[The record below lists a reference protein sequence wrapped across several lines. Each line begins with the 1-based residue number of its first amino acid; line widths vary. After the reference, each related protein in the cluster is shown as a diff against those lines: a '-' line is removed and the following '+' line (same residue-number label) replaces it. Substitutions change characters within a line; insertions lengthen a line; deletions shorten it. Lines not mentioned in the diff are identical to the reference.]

1 MNNQREFLQ
10 LQQNHIADVTFKF
23 ATGLKKEGQFGPY
36 FLYTVVH
43 EGREKLLKATE
54 RLEKKLRELNIR
66 PGQTL
71 SLVKEVVHPKK
82 GEPFTVINILESA
95 ASSHPTPAPQN
106 GQRDNNPPSQ
116 SVKPAAPTN
125 KGASVVD
132 VSAGVLTQAEVKPV
146 TFTGDKQV
154 MFQSLVD
161 AVDIT
166 NAIGGIEWRNN
177 DIEKIGVSLFLS
189 RTGQLNAE
197 QLLANGNGY
206 GNGKKSRR
214 TKKGEES
221 TPPAPAPEPVSVEGE
236 KKDLPF

>member
-23 ATGLKKEGQFGPY
+23 GTGLKKEGQFGPY

-43 EGREKLLKATE
+43 EGKEKLLKATE

-66 PGQTL
+66 QGQTL
-71 SLVKEVVHPKK
+71 SLVKEVVHPRK

-95 ASSHPTPAPQN
+95 ASPHPAPKAQD
-106 GQRDNNPPSQ
+106 GQPPSSPQ
-116 SVKPAAPTN
+116 SQQVKPAQSPKVET
-125 KGASVVD
+125 
-132 VSAGVLTQAEVKPV
+132 PV

-166 NAIGGIEWRNN
+166 NAIGGIDWRNN

-189 RTGQLNAE
+189 RTGQFNAE
-197 QLLANGNGY
+197 QVLANGN

-214 TKKGEES
+214 SKKAEES
-221 TPPAPAPEPVSVEGE
+221 TSPAPSPEPVSVEGE
-236 KKDLPF
+236 KKDDLPF

>member
-10 LQQNHIADVTFKF
+10 LQQNHIADVTFRF

-43 EGREKLLKATE
+43 EGKEKVFKVTE

-82 GEPFTVINILESA
+82 GEPFTVINILE
-95 ASSHPTPAPQN
+95 T
-106 GQRDNNPPSQ
+106 NNPPSQ
-116 SVKPAAPTN
+116 QVKPTQPAKAEAA
-125 KGASVVD
+125 V
-132 VSAGVLTQAEVKPV
+132 EEMKPV
-146 TFTGDKQV
+146 AFTGDKQV

-166 NAIGGIEWRNN
+166 KAIGGIDWRNN

-189 RTGQLNAE
+189 RTGQLNSE
-197 QLLANGNGY
+197 HVLANGN

-214 TKKGEES
+214 GKKGEES
-221 TPPAPAPEPVSVEGE
+221 TPTVRSPESVSAEGG
-236 KKDLPF
+236 KKDDLPF

>member
-10 LQQNHIADVTFKF
+10 LQQNHITDVTFKF

-71 SLVKEVVHPKK
+71 SLVKEVVYQKK
-82 GEPFTVINILESA
+82 GEPFTVINIVQNA
-95 ASSHPTPAPQN
+95 APLQPASRAQS

-125 KGASVVD
+125 KKASVVD
-132 VSAGVLTQAEVKPV
+132 LSAGVLTQAEVKPV
-146 TFTGDKQV
+146 PFTGDKQV

-197 QLLANGNGY
+197 QLLANGNWY

-214 TKKGEES
+214 TKKGVES

>member
-10 LQQNHIADVTFKF
+10 LQQNHIADVTFRF

-43 EGREKLLKATE
+43 EGREKVFKVTE

-82 GEPFTVINILESA
+82 GEQFTVINILENA
-95 ASSHPTPAPQN
+95 ASSHPASKAQN
-106 GQRDNNPPSQ
+106 GQRDNNPPPQ
-116 SVKPAAPTN
+116 QVKPTQPAKVEAP
-125 KGASVVD
+125 
-132 VSAGVLTQAEVKPV
+132 AGEVTPV

-166 NAIGGIEWRNN
+166 NAIGGIDWRNN

-197 QLLANGNGY
+197 KLLANGN

-214 TKKGEES
+214 GKKGEES
-221 TPPAPAPEPVSVEGE
+221 TPPVPSSETVSVEGE
-236 KKDLPF
+236 KKDDLPF

>member
-10 LQQNHIADVTFKF
+10 LQQNHIADITFKF
-23 ATGLKKEGQFGPY
+23 STGLKKEGQFGPY

-43 EGREKLLKATE
+43 EGKEKLLKATE

-66 PGQTL
+66 PGQSL
-71 SLVKEVVHPKK
+71 SLVKEVVHPRK

-95 ASSHPTPAPQN
+95 ASPHPAPKAQD
-106 GQRDNNPPSQ
+106 GQPPSSPQ
-116 SVKPAAPTN
+116 SQQMKPAQPAKVEAPVTE
-125 KGASVVD
+125 
-132 VSAGVLTQAEVKPV
+132 LKPV

-166 NAIGGIEWRNN
+166 NAIGGIDWRNN

-189 RTGQLNAE
+189 RTGQFNAE
-197 QLLANGNGY
+197 KLLANGN

-221 TPPAPAPEPVSVEGE
+221 TSSAPSPEPVVVEGE
-236 KKDLPF
+236 KKDDLPF

>member
-43 EGREKLLKATE
+43 EGKEKLLKATE

-66 PGQTL
+66 PGQML
-71 SLVKEVVHPKK
+71 SLVKEVVHPRK

-95 ASSHPTPAPQN
+95 GSPHPAPKAEN
-106 GQRDNNPPSQ
+106 GQRDNTPPSQ
-116 SVKPAAPTN
+116 QMMPAQPAKVGAPVTE
-125 KGASVVD
+125 
-132 VSAGVLTQAEVKPV
+132 LKPV

-166 NAIGGIEWRNN
+166 NAIGGIDWRNN

-189 RTGQLNAE
+189 RTGQLNADRI
-197 QLLANGNGY
+197 LANGN

-214 TKKGEES
+214 TKKIEES
-221 TPPAPAPEPVSVEGE
+221 APPVPSPEPISVEGE
-236 KKDLPF
+236 KKDDLPF